1 MSFIGTDIYK
11 TYCHWHK
18 LNNNAHDFTNPLQQ
32 VNNGGFDFKTITED
46 KIEIS
51 TRIANNYKNDKG
63 ILGILVFI
71 Q

>member
-1 MSFIGTDIYK
+1 MGKSFIQGIK
-11 TYCHWHK
+11 RK
-18 LNNNAHDFTNPLQQ
+18 KNPLQQ